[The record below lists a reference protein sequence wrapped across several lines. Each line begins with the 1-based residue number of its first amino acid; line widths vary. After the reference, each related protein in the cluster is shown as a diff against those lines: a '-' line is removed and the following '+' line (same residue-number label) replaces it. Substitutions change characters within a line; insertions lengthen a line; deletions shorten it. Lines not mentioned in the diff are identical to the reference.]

1 LIRGREYVSFCEVLP
16 AVTALKKQNNQALIA
31 IVDDDQ
37 SFREALDGLLTL
49 IGFRTAV
56 FASARNFLES
66 PEFSS
71 VSCVILDVSMPE
83 MDGLELQ
90 RHLVATHP
98 IPIIFITDLRDAKT
112 REQAVLAGATSF
124 LNKPVSEETLIGALN
139 SALCA

>member
-1 LIRGREYVSFCEVLP
+1 MNAPKE
-16 AVTALKKQNNQALIA
+16 KNNQALIA

-37 SFREALDGLLTL
+37 SFREALESLLTL

-56 FASARNFLES
+56 FASARNFLDS
-66 PEFSS
+66 PQFPN
-71 VSCVILDVSMPE
+71 VSCAILDVSMPE

-112 REQAVLAGATSF
+112 REQAVAGGSD
-124 LNKPVSEETLIGALN
+124 
-139 SALCA
+139 

>member
-1 LIRGREYVSFCEVLP
+1 
-16 AVTALKKQNNQALIA
+16 
-31 IVDDDQ
+31 
-37 SFREALDGLLTL
+37 LLTL

-56 FASARNFLES
+56 FASARSFLDS
-66 PEFSS
+66 PQFPS

-112 REQAVLAGATSF
+112 REQAVGAGAISF
-124 LNKPVSEETLIGALN
+124 LNKPVSEKTLIGALN
-139 SALCA
+139 SALSA